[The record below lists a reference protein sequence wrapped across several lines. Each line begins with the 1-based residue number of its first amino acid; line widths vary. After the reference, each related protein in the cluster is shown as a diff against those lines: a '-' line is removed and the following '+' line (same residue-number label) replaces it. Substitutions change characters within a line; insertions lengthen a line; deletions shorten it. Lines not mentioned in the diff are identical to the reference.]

1 MNFKTVRT
9 PVEAEIVIKKSKFI
23 CQLFPVST
31 VDEAEAAI
39 LSVKKKHY
47 NATHNVPAYLVGTN
61 YKYSDDGEPSGTA
74 GAVMLD
80 VLKKEGY
87 DYIAAVVTRYFGGIK
102 LGTGGLVRAYT
113 ASLKAGLEQ
122 AAISTVKEYILV
134 DIQVDYT
141 ALGSLEHYI
150 GSEKLHVASIEYTDN
165 VKISLYAPSD
175 KTGSIEAKVND
186 ISSGKAIVEC
196 GDPVLLYDNYDLFLP
211 HTS

>member
-9 PVEAEIVIKKSKFI
+9 PIESEIVIKKSKFI

-39 LSVKKKHY
+39 LSIKKKHY
-47 NATHNVPAYLVGTN
+47 NATHNVPAYLVGKD

-87 DYIAAVVTRYFGGIK
+87 DYITAVVTRYFGGIK

-122 AAISTVKEYILV
+122 ATIATVEEYIPV
-134 DIQVDYT
+134 TITADYT

-150 GSEKLHVASIEYTDN
+150 ASEHFHVAETSYTDT
-165 VKISLYAPSD
+165 VTLSLYVKKE
-175 KTGSIEAKVND
+175 KTKSLEETARDITSGS
-186 ISSGKAIVEC
+186 AIIGC
-196 GDPVLLYDNYDLFLP
+196 GEPVLLYDNYDLFV
-211 HTS
+211 